1 MNVQISLKN
10 IILLLIILLAISCEK
25 SKTEKISHETK
36 PEYLVDKR
44 DISDLINFCMKSKS
58 KIFKNCT
65 HVWDQDPIFYFT
77 EYDSLQITKQNAIFS
92 KDDLAFI
99 FKQALINP
107 QLKLDSEI
115 ISEDKLVPLNIE
127 MAFNRDR
134 KIREEYLQE
143 NRNKY
148 SQICTLSI
156 PLFSRNKNVAIV
168 KIGYS
173 CGALCGEGGIYIYKK
188 EKNGNWTLIKS
199 ISDWVS

>member
-10 IILLLIILLAISCEK
+10 KIILLIIFLAISCKK
-25 SKTEKISHETK
+25 SETEKISHEIK

-44 DISDLINFCMKSKS
+44 DISDLINFCITSKS

-77 EYDSLQITKQNAIFS
+77 EYDSIQITKQTTILS

-99 FKQALINP
+99 FKQAAINP

-115 ISEDKLVPLNIE
+115 VSEDKLVPLNIGK
-127 MAFNRDR
+127 AFNRDR
-134 KIREEYLQE
+134 KIREEYFEE

-148 SQICTLSI
+148 NKICSLSI
-156 PLFSRNKNVAIV
+156 PLFSKDRNIAIV

-173 CGALCGEGGIYIYKK
+173 CGVLCGEGGIYIYKK
-188 EKNGNWTLIKS
+188 EKNGNWNLIKS